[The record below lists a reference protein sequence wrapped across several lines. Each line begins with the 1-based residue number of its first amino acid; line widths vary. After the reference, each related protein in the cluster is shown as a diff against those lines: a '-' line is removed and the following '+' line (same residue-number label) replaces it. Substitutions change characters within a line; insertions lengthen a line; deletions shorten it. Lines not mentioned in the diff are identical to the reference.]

1 MVISRNASS
10 ISGGIILYREWNYH
24 PVLCGVFSTLDLID
38 ASDRDIQE
46 STFLNV
52 SKARAISVPGL
63 LAGVSL
69 DSSVAE
75 ESRKGLKRDPDQ
87 SLNR

>member
-1 MVISRNASS
+1 MGSFCT
-10 ISGGIILYREWNYH
+10 EWHYH

-38 ASDRDIQE
+38 ASDRDIRE
-46 STFLNV
+46 SIFLNV
-52 SKARAISVPGL
+52 SQARDISDPSL

-69 DSSVAE
+69 DSSAAE

-87 SLNR
+87 GLNR